1 MGNYLQLI
9 KFILPFYS
17 IKSLP
22 FLEINDPNLVAI
34 YIYGV
39 HVYTHTHPHI
49 SSHLWKYSKA
59 IELKKVT
66 IPLSECPEIKYM
78 NFQDYFL

>member
-34 YIYGV
+34 YIYGA
-39 HVYTHTHPHI
+39 HVYTHTPPPHLI
-49 SSHLWKYSKA
+49 TFMEIFQSHR
-59 IELKKVT
+59 IEKSYHTTFRV
-66 IPLSECPEIKYM
+66 P
-78 NFQDYFL
+78 